1 MVHSRIYETGV
12 FATGSSTNQLVK
24 HFVRENC
31 LKTAKFVRFS
41 CQQTSLLCKHKSKID
56 ILTDFEPEKTTA
68 PINVFSGSS
77 RRKPWL

>member
-12 FATGSSTNQLVK
+12 FATGSSKNQLVK

-41 CQQTSLLCKHKSKID
+41 CQQTSLLCKH
-56 ILTDFEPEKTTA
+56 
-68 PINVFSGSS
+68 
-77 RRKPWL
+77 